1 MGGIVPALTVFLLAT
16 APAWAAKV
24 LVLKSGDANSDAEVQ
39 RVLEDR
45 GHTVT
50 VGPNAADF
58 TGQQANVAAFDVTL
72 ILYPT
77 NVRVGLPPQGTAALM
92 SYLYGGGRV
101 ITTEPF
107 NWETGNSSPL
117 RTLLPAQR
125 SITRTHLAGPHLHS
139 PRRIRSSTTV
149 WRNPSRLTSA
159 ITAISIHIPMQK
171 PISPAAPAGRGSQV
185 GYWLAMDEFLLC
197 HNRRRLE
204 LQNADL
210 RRLFGNAIDWAT
222 VPVSPPPKTADPAR
236 VLMLRSGD
244 ADADREVQRAL
255 EERGHVVTLGPNGA
269 DFTGRQASLASFDVT
284 LILYGQNDLGMPSD
298 GVAALR
304 TYILGGGRVITG
316 EPFNWAIGNS
326 SPLRSSLPAQRI
338 NNINSPGRTTF
349 ARSDPDLII
358 DEGVSETF
366 LIDISRFGYFEP
378 APDAKVFFNARAG
391 GPGLLGRTMAGGGRV
406 LSFATPIGA
415 LELQNV
421 DFRRLL

>member
-125 SITRTHLAGPHLHS
+125 INNSNSPGRTTFAQSEADPLLDDGVAESFTFDISNHGYFDPHPDAKTYFTSRAGGPGLLGRVLAGNG
-139 PRRIRSSTTV
+139 RILCFATTV
-149 WRNPSRLTSA
+149 GA
-159 ITAISIHIPMQK
+159 
-171 PISPAAPAGRGSQV
+171 
-185 GYWLAMDEFLLC
+185 
-197 HNRRRLE
+197 LE

-269 DFTGRQASLASFDVT
+269 DFTGRQASLASFT
-284 LILYGQNDLGMPSD
+284 
-298 GVAALR
+298 
-304 TYILGGGRVITG
+304 
-316 EPFNWAIGNS
+316 
-326 SPLRSSLPAQRI
+326 
-338 NNINSPGRTTF
+338 
-349 ARSDPDLII
+349 
-358 DEGVSETF
+358 
-366 LIDISRFGYFEP
+366 
-378 APDAKVFFNARAG
+378 
-391 GPGLLGRTMAGGGRV
+391 
-406 LSFATPIGA
+406 
-415 LELQNV
+415 
-421 DFRRLL
+421 